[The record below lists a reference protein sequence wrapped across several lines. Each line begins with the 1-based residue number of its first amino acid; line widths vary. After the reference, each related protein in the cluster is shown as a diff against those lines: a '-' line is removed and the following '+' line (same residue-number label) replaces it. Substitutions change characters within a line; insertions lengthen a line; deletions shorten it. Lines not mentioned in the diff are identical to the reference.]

1 MLNFMLHRTVQSIPI
16 LLLVSV
22 LVFGALHVIPGDPI
36 LARQGQST
44 RLTAEELD
52 ELRAQVGLDKP
63 LYEQY
68 VRWTLNAL
76 RGDLGLSYNNQR
88 PVSDLVRL
96 RFPATFE
103 LAVLSLTI
111 AMLIAVPVGILSAIR
126 RNSLLDYFSTG
137 FVTVGIALPGFWLG
151 IMMILLF
158 SVRLDWLPAVGYVPF
173 REDPIQNL
181 KHAAMPSLT
190 LGFLLAAPTM
200 RFLRSSMLEVIRQDY
215 VQTARAK
222 GLAERAV
229 IIGHAMKN
237 ALIPTITIVGLQLGH
252 LLGGAVIIE
261 WVYGWPGLGEL
272 TVDAIKMRDYSVVQ
286 ATVFLFAAGFVVVN
300 LLVDLLYGALDPRIR
315 HATA

>member
-1 MLNFMLHRTVQSIPI
+1 MARFMLHRTLQSLPI

-22 LVFGALHVIPGDPI
+22 LVFGALHIVPGDPI
-36 LARQGQST
+36 LARQGTQT
-44 RLTAEELD
+44 RLTQEELD
-52 ELRAQVGLDKP
+52 RLRAQVGLDKP

-68 VRWTLNAL
+68 VRWTLDAL
-76 RGDLGLSYNNQR
+76 RGDLGISYNNQR
-88 PVSDLVRL
+88 PVSDLVQL

-103 LAVLSLTI
+103 LSLLSLTI
-111 AMLIAVPVGILSAIR
+111 ALLIAVPVGILSAVR
-126 RNSLLDYFSTG
+126 PNSLLDYLSTG
-137 FVTVGIALPGFWLG
+137 LVTVGIALPGFWLG

-173 REDPIQNL
+173 LEDPIQNL
-181 KHAAMPSLT
+181 KHAAMPAAT

-229 IIGHAMKN
+229 ITGHAMKN

-286 ATVFLFAAGFVVVN
+286 ATVFLFAAGFVLVN

-315 HATA
+315 HA

>member
-1 MLNFMLHRTVQSIPI
+1 MLNFMLHRTVQSLPI

-22 LVFGALHVIPGDPI
+22 LVFGALHIVPGDPI

-44 RLTAEELD
+44 RLTEEELD
-52 ELRAQVGLDKP
+52 QLRAQVGLDKP

-68 VRWTLNAL
+68 VRWVVDAL

-88 PVSDLVRL
+88 PVSELVRL

-103 LAVLSLTI
+103 LAILSLTI
-111 AMLIAVPVGILSAIR
+111 AMLIAIPVGILSAVR

-229 IIGHAMKN
+229 ITGHAMKN